1 MRQFLLDAAEI
12 KEQPVTIQDI
22 PLFKSFRLINAMM
35 GFDGP
40 EIEVSKIVL

>member
-12 KEQPVTIQDI
+12 KEQPVTVQDI
-22 PLFKSFRLINAMM
+22 PSFKSFRLINCML

-40 EIEVSKIVL
+40 EIEVSRIVL

>member
-1 MRQFLLDAAEI
+1 MRQCLLDAAEI
-12 KEQPVTIQDI
+12 KEETITVQNI
-22 PLFKSFRLINAMM
+22 PAFKSFRLINAMH